1 MTRSIDDL
9 KHAVEAI
16 VEESTLKGRLLG
28 IDIDPSDDPD
38 QPFLR
43 VNLQLRGIGK
53 LPVTDL
59 IALQMSIEDGLST
72 IDERFASVRFAEAA

>member
-9 KHAVEAI
+9 KVAVKAI
-16 VEESTLKGRLLG
+16 VEKSTLKGRLLG
-28 IDIDPSDDPD
+28 IEIEPNDDPD

-43 VNLQLRGIGK
+43 VNLQIHGIGK
-53 LPVTDL
+53 LSVEEL
-59 IALQMSIEDGLST
+59 IDLQMSIEDGLST